1 MTLGLAPSFLPSW
14 PLPVGGVFWMAV
26 TLVLTGL
33 AGEWCYR
40 RLRYPRIVAYSATGM
55 VINLTGVAPL
65 VGVADTG
72 LRVVLDLALAL
83 LLFELG
89 ARVDVRWL
97 RRNPWLLA
105 SSVAEAGLS
114 FVVVSFLLSRLG
126 VSPPVTLSVAAITMA
141 ASPAIVSRVVS
152 EFNSVGQVT
161 ERLLLMTT
169 LNSIYAILLVKLLT
183 GWMHSAT
190 GNPLLAVSV
199 PLYVLTGSLLVAL
212 LLAGGVEQLSR
223 RLDVQSEAA
232 TVLLFGLI
240 LLATALLQMLNL
252 STLLAPLLAGVVFR
266 SRRVRPWVCPDHF
279 SAAGS
284 LLVVVLFV
292 VSGMMLSPDL
302 LLTGAAMAIV
312 LLLGRFLAKLA
323 GVLAFARLSGL
334 SLRQGV
340 TLSLALTPVSIIA
353 FVLAT
358 DLGLS
363 FPMLQ
368 QELASVLLGAV
379 VLMELAGPLLV
390 KWSLE
395 RSAEIKS

>member
-1 MTLGLAPSFLPSW
+1 MALGAAQSFLPSW
-14 PLPVGGVFWMAV
+14 PLPVGGVFWIAV

-40 RLRYPRIVAYSATGM
+40 RLGFPRIVAYSATGM
-55 VINLTGVAPL
+55 AIRLAGVEPML
-65 VGVADTG
+65 RVDDSG

-114 FVVVSFLLSRLG
+114 FVVVGSLLSWWG
-126 VSPPVTLSVAAITMA
+126 VSPPVALSVAAIAMA

-152 EFNSVGQVT
+152 EFQSVGQVT

-183 GWMHSAT
+183 GWMHSAA
-190 GNPLLAVSV
+190 GNPLLAISV

-212 LLAGGVEQLSR
+212 LLAGGVERLSR
-223 RLDVQSEAA
+223 SMDVQSEAA

-266 SRRVRPWVCPDHF
+266 SRRLRPWVCPDHF

-292 VSGMMLSPDL
+292 VSGMMLSPGQL
-302 LLTGAAMAIV
+302 LSGAVMAVV
-312 LLLGRFLAKLA
+312 LLSGRFVAKLV

-340 TLSLALTPVSIIA
+340 TLSLALTPLSIVA

-363 FPMLQ
+363 FPTLR
-368 QELASVLLGAV
+368 QELNSVLLGAV

-390 KWSLE
+390 KWALE